1 MAAKVG
7 NAVAKWLLLLAPLML
22 LNGCKVMPEAH
33 ETVAPKTEGRTQRE
47 YTLQAAWRGRP
58 YNSLVETFGAPRMV
72 LNVPGYRQLKTS
84 VLVYESNTP
93 SRCIDAFTVVVLRDT
108 EEIVVSDYFCR

>member
-1 MAAKVG
+1 MISEAC
-7 NAVAKWLLLLAPLML
+7 VARWLLLLAPLL
-22 LNGCKVMPEAH
+22 LLKGCTNMPTDAH
-33 ETVAPKTEGRTQRE
+33 ERISPRGEARAQRE
-47 YTLQAAWRGRP
+47 NTLQAAWRGRS
-58 YNSLVETFGAPRMV
+58 YQSLVEAYGAPKLM

-84 VLVYESNTP
+84 VVVYDADTP